1 MREEALLEINRKIIP
16 NEFDYAGREITF
28 CRNHTWF
35 SDVEVDGFGAGH
47 PCTSAGHILRRD
59 DKLVGIIAG
68 GLGQNVGT
76 GALEFIVLAVKGG
89 VMAVAKRTAD
99 RRALL
104 VGTHP
109 VLTAAGA
116 TSTQVYE
123 HVFKLTLQKFLHPH
137 FDIKFFINRFN
148 EYSTIAWS
156 QRSSI
161 QFFSVHYLKI
171 GI

>member
-89 VMAVAKRTAD
+89 VMAVTKRTAD
-99 RRALL
+99 RGALL

-123 HVFKLTLQKFLHPH
+123 HVFKLTWQTNFYILIL
-137 FDIKFFINRFN
+137 I
-148 EYSTIAWS
+148 
-156 QRSSI
+156 SI
-161 QFFSVHYLKI
+161 QFNFSRYI
-171 GI
+171 TWYIMY

>member
-16 NEFDYAGREITF
+16 NEFNYAGREIKF

-35 SDVEVDGFGAGH
+35 SYVEVDGFGAGH

-89 VMAVAKRTAD
+89 VMAVTKRTAD
-99 RRALL
+99 RGALL

-116 TSTQVYE
+116 TSSQV
-123 HVFKLTLQKFLHPH
+123 KLCTCIQVNLANKFLHPH
-137 FDIKFFINRFN
+137 FDIN
-148 EYSTIAWS
+148 
-156 QRSSI
+156 SI
-161 QFFSVHYLKI
+161 QFFSVHYLVYNVLVNKV
-171 GI
+171 

>member
-16 NEFDYAGREITF
+16 NEFDYAGREIKI

-35 SDVEVDGFGAGH
+35 SDVEVDGFGAGN
-47 PCTSAGHILRRD
+47 PCTSAGHILCRD

-89 VMAVAKRTAD
+89 VMAVTKRTAD
-99 RRALL
+99 RGALL

-116 TSTQVYE
+116 TSSQVYV
-123 HVFKLTLQKFLHPH
+123 HVFKLTWQTNFYILIL
-137 FDIKFFINRFN
+137 I
-148 EYSTIAWS
+148 
-156 QRSSI
+156 SI
-161 QFFSVHYLKI
+161 QFNFSRYI
-171 GI
+171 TWYIMY

>member
-1 MREEALLEINRKIIP
+1 MREEALLEMNRKIIP

-35 SDVEVDGFGAGH
+35 SDVEVDGFGAGN
-47 PCTSAGHILRRD
+47 PCTSAGHILCRD

-99 RRALL
+99 RGALL

-123 HVFKLTLQKFLHPH
+123 HVFKLTWQTNFYILILISNFL
-137 FDIKFFINRFN
+137 
-148 EYSTIAWS
+148 STGS
-156 QRSSI
+156 MST
-161 QFFSVHYLKI
+161 
-171 GI
+171 

>member
-1 MREEALLEINRKIIP
+1 MREEALLKINRKIIP
-16 NEFDYAGREITF
+16 NEFDYALREIKF

-35 SDVEVDGFGAGH
+35 SDVEVDGFGAGN
-47 PCTSAGHILRRD
+47 PCTSAGHILCRD

-76 GALEFIVLAVKGG
+76 GALEFVVLAIKGG

-99 RRALL
+99 RGALL

-116 TSTQVYE
+116 TSSQV
-123 HVFKLTLQKFLHPH
+123 
-137 FDIKFFINRFN
+137 
-148 EYSTIAWS
+148 
-156 QRSSI
+156 
-161 QFFSVHYLKI
+161 
-171 GI
+171 

>member
-1 MREEALLEINRKIIP
+1 MREEGLLEINRKIIP
-16 NEFDYAGREITF
+16 DEFNYAGREIKF

-47 PCTSAGHILRRD
+47 PCTSTGHILRRD

-76 GALEFIVLAVKGG
+76 GALEFVVLAIKGG

-99 RRALL
+99 RGALL

-116 TSTQVYE
+116 TSSQVYV
-123 HVFKLTLQKFLHPH
+123 HVFKLTWQTNFYILIL
-137 FDIKFFINRFN
+137 I
-148 EYSTIAWS
+148 
-156 QRSSI
+156 SI
-161 QFFSVHYLKI
+161 QFNFSRYI
-171 GI
+171 TWYIMY

>member
-1 MREEALLEINRKIIP
+1 M
-16 NEFDYAGREITF
+16 
-28 CRNHTWF
+28 
-35 SDVEVDGFGAGH
+35 DGFGAGH
-47 PCTSAGHILRRD
+47 PCTSTGHILRRD

-99 RRALL
+99 CRALL

-116 TSTQVYE
+116 TSSQVYV
-123 HVFKLTLQKFLHPH
+123 HVFKLTWQTNFYILIL
-137 FDIKFFINRFN
+137 I
-148 EYSTIAWS
+148 
-156 QRSSI
+156 SI
-161 QFFSVHYLKI
+161 QFNFSRYI
-171 GI
+171 TWYIMY

>member
-16 NEFDYAGREITF
+16 NEFDYAGREIKF

-59 DKLVGIIAG
+59 DKLIGIIAG

-89 VMAVAKRTAD
+89 VMAVTKRTAD
-99 RRALL
+99 RGALL

-116 TSTQVYE
+116 TSSQVYV
-123 HVFKLTLQKFLHPH
+123 HVFKLTWQTNFYILIL
-137 FDIKFFINRFN
+137 I
-148 EYSTIAWS
+148 
-156 QRSSI
+156 SI
-161 QFFSVHYLKI
+161 QFNFSRYI
-171 GI
+171 IWYIMY